1 MSTIKALI
9 NQIKNLVELS
19 RKALFLIILAITTKA
34 KADCFDTVGMKYRVD
49 PDYLR
54 AIAMKE
60 STFNH
65 KAIGYNNDG
74 SKDIGLMQINTN
86 NLDWLR
92 KTFPTISI
100 KKLLSDPCFNIH
112 VGGYVL
118 NENFKL
124 YGRKW
129 LAIGAYN
136 AGGKNNPK
144 RVIIRYQY
152 ALEVAEHYKNLKR
165 GKLRPLYVRG

>member
-1 MSTIKALI
+1 MT
-9 NQIKNLVELS
+9 
-19 RKALFLIILAITTKA
+19 RKEDLEKKVLFLIALANINIA
-34 KADCFDTVGMKYRVD
+34 KADCFDTVGMKYRID

-60 STFNH
+60 SSFNH

-86 NLDWLR
+86 NLEWLR
-92 KTFPTISI
+92 KKFPSISI
-100 KKLLSDPCFNIH
+100 KKLLDDPCFNIH

-118 NENFKL
+118 NENFRL

-129 LAIGAYN
+129 IAVGAYN

-144 RVIIRYQY
+144 RVKIRYQY
-152 ALEVAEHYKNLKR
+152 ALTVSEHYKSLKR
-165 GKLRPLYVRG
+165 GTLKAVYIKG

>member
-1 MSTIKALI
+1 MIKRLLI
-9 NQIKNLVELS
+9 LTLS
-19 RKALFLIILAITTKA
+19 ITSIPVH
-34 KADCFDTVGMKYRVD
+34 ADCFNLVGKKYNYD

-54 AIAMKE
+54 AIAMQE
-60 STFNH
+60 SRYNPR
-65 KAIGYNNDG
+65 AIGLNNDG

-100 KKLLSDPCFNIH
+100 TKLLREPCYNIH

-129 LAIGAYN
+129 VAIGAYN

-144 RVIIRYQY
+144 RVKTRYQY
-152 ALEVAEHYKNLKR
+152 AKLVSSYYKQIKR
-165 GKLRPLYVRG
+165 GILKPIKVRIS